1 MKNKAVKDSDVL
13 QNIKKNIADAEQ
25 KRKELRFTYNLNV
38 FAQGNLQVL
47 NNDEFFEGLKFLLT
61 HSCENTVTKNQIYNR
76 LGDGALSKEI
86 SIRERA
92 LSLLSSI
99 AKIHLHQNEKSIL
112 IIISRSLCNWLEF
125 ESEVVAAFPVLSKR
139 LENIFV
145 WFLEHSCWCEA
156 EEVIGLLGRI
166 QSGKLKK
173 SMAIKDITD
182 KTLHNLAKKAIVEKL
197 TDEYLTETDQQH
209 LLVKILQAIGSKAAL
224 YLLNRIIHSPD
235 RIERLALLDLIS
247 TFGDCIIPV
256 LEECLEK
263 DPPWAVVRNIICIVS
278 KIEDE
283 ANFGIV
289 RRYYGHPDQ
298 RVQIEMIGCVL
309 KLSGPAMKQRLI
321 EGLSIVHDRLKIYI
335 LRLLVEPA
343 DNDENV
349 LSAVLE
355 MADRK
360 STFPEDSKED
370 LLLAI
375 TAALKA
381 FPCERAIEQLKK
393 MQDECRGKKEAD
405 NLLFHIEE
413 ALKVVEPIVRHNI
426 QFSKNMQDVV
436 SFDNDPVQQQI
447 AFEKVR
453 KTENDIQALVQSGK
467 MEQAG
472 RLIYDQGIAAAK
484 MKDFSVAELLRDRL
498 LEINSMAFSEVIQ
511 LGEFIDEQK
520 STSITSHHLETWSE
534 LYEELTTEEFNQLY
548 YSMRQENYH
557 KGDTIVRSGEI
568 DNSLFFLNS
577 GYISLC
583 CNVNGKEIFLKR
595 MQPSH
600 VLGGEQFFSPS
611 VWTVTLRALSE
622 VEVHI
627 LDHKAF
633 LKIIEEYPGIGD
645 KLRRYCQQHGQVPDL
660 LKMSGDDRREYPR
673 HSTVLHARSIL
684 LDNFGIKGKR
694 SFKCEIFDIS
704 RQGLAFTIRISNSSN
719 ARLLLGRHIM
729 TTIVIGD
736 DELPQQNG
744 VIVGVRLFEP
754 IMQDYSIHVK
764 LFKKIDKNLFE
775 SILSASGLNINQ
787 LK

>member
-1 MKNKAVKDSDVL
+1 MKNKAVQDSDIL
-13 QNIKKNIADAEQ
+13 RSIKNNIADAEQ

-38 FAQGNLQVL
+38 FTQGNLQIL
-47 NNDEFFEGLKFLLT
+47 NNDEFFEGLEIFLT
-61 HSCENTVTKNQIYNR
+61 NSYENTVTENQIYRR

-86 SIRERA
+86 SVRERA

-99 AKIHLHQNEKSIL
+99 AKIHLDQNEKSIL
-112 IIISRSLCNWLEF
+112 IIISRILCDWLEF
-125 ESEVVAAFPVLSKR
+125 ETEGIAGFPALNER
-139 LENIFV
+139 LENILI
-145 WFLEHSCWCEA
+145 WFLEKSCWNEA

-166 QSGKLKK
+166 QSGKLEK
-173 SMAIKDITD
+173 SMAIKDLTD
-182 KTLHNLAKKAIVEKL
+182 RTLHNLAKKAIVKKL
-197 TDEYLTETDQQH
+197 TDEYLIETGQH
-209 LLVKILQAIGSKAAL
+209 KLLVKILHVIGPKAVL

-235 RIERLALLDLIS
+235 RTERLALLDLIS
-247 TFGDCIIPV
+247 TFGNCAIPV
-256 LEECLEK
+256 LEDCLK
-263 DPPWAVVRNIICIVS
+263 KNPPWAVVRNIICIVS
-278 KIEDE
+278 KIGDE

-289 RRYYGHPDQ
+289 RRYYGHPDE
-298 RVQIEMIGCVL
+298 RVQIEMIGCIL
-309 KLSGPAMKQRLI
+309 KLSGPKMKQRLI
-321 EGLSIVHDRLKIYI
+321 EGLNIVQDRLKTYI

-349 LSAVLE
+349 LSAIIA
-355 MADRK
+355 MADGRT
-360 STFPEDSKED
+360 TFSDDSEYE
-370 LLLAI
+370 LALAI

-381 FPCERAIEQLKK
+381 FPCERTINQLKK
-393 MQDECRGKKEAD
+393 MHDEYSGQKKAEK
-405 NLLFHIEE
+405 LLFHVEE
-413 ALKVVEPIVRHNI
+413 ALKVIGPIVRHNI
-426 QFSKNMQDVV
+426 QFSKNMQDIV

-453 KTENDIQALVQSGK
+453 KTENDIQALVQAGK

-534 LYEELTTEEFNQLY
+534 LYEEMTTEEFNQLY
-548 YSMRQENYH
+548 YSMRQEKYH
-557 KGDTIVRSGEI
+557 KGDTIVRTGET
-568 DNSLFFLNS
+568 DNSLYFLNS
-577 GYISLC
+577 GYVSLC
-583 CNVNGKEIFLKR
+583 CIVNGKEVFLKR
-595 MQPSH
+595 MQPSN

-622 VEVHI
+622 VEVHV

-633 LKIIEEYPGIGD
+633 LKINEENPGIGD

-673 HSTVLHARSIL
+673 HSAVLHARSIL
-684 LDNFGIKGKR
+684 LDNFGMKGKR
-694 SFKCEIFDIS
+694 NFKCEIFDIS
-704 RQGLAFTIRISNSSN
+704 RQGLAFTIRISSANN

-729 TTIVIGD
+729 TTIIIGD

-744 VIVGVRLFEP
+744 VIVGVRLYEP

-764 LFKKIDKNLFE
+764 LFKKIDKSLFQ

-787 LK
+787 MK